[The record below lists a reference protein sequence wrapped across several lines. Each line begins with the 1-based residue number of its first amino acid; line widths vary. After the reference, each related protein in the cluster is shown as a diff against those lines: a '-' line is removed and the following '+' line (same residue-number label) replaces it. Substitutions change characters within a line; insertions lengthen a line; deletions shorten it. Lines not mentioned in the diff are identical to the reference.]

1 MFPWGVNYIYCDLWT
16 EFPIPSANLNIQG
29 AAVMCKTS
37 MSSVRIRY
45 QLETKYFLEPG
56 TSVFSLTVGVVL
68 FLPSE
73 IAGVKNV
80 LDTMLHV
87 RYHATY

>member
-1 MFPWGVNYIYCDLWT
+1 
-16 EFPIPSANLNIQG
+16 
-29 AAVMCKTS
+29 MCKTS

-56 TSVFSLTVGVVL
+56 TSVFSLAVGVVL